1 MTIANKTQKNWRES
15 HNNNNYNNNNN
26 NNNNNNI
33 NNSSKDN
40 DDNEINNDS
49 DDRDDRRTDKVIDRV
64 VNNDSSIS
72 LTSVSLEIG
81 RSTALPWALVKVSD
95 K

>member
-15 HNNNNYNNNNN
+15 HNNNNY

-49 DDRDDRRTDKVIDRV
+49 DDRDDRRTDKVIDRD

>member
-26 NNNNNNI
+26 SNNI

-40 DDNEINNDS
+40 DDNEINNDR
-49 DDRDDRRTDKVIDRV
+49 DNRDDRRTDKVIDRH